1 MDEEKLGLF
10 DGEDLPDVVTAW
22 KFYRQGLDFNNQI
35 NLEETVKSNRNFA
48 IGKQWEGVNANGLPQ
63 PVFNILKRV
72 TGFIVASN
80 TTDNLKVNVTPLAN
94 SPDTKEFI
102 EPSRVVNEE
111 CDALMEHNR
120 VPSLV
125 REFARNAAVDGDGC
139 IYTFWD
145 PDVECGNGVMGAVKS
160 EIVDNTRVFFG
171 NPNDKGV
178 QTQPYIQIANR
189 EFVRTVK
196 IRAKANGSS
205 DWQSIMPDS
214 DESVAQ
220 DTVKMVD
227 NKCTVILTLWKSEKD
242 GSIWAY
248 ESTEN
253 CEIRKPWSLG
263 IRLYPICWLNWDIV
277 ANCYHGQ
284 AMISGLIPNQIFINK
299 AWAMSM
305 LSIMRTA
312 WPKVVFDKTRISKW
326 DNRVGGAIGING
338 GDVNSVAKIID
349 PASIDPQIAQFI
361 SLAVQQTE
369 ESLGATASALGEGKA
384 YNTSAILSLQRAAAT
399 PTELTKQNLYAAVE
413 DLFRIYVEFMAN
425 YYGIRKVD
433 MEAPQEVQQAQ
444 MFAGVKVEDEIAVDF
459 NFEMLKQYP
468 MLLNIDV
475 GGSSYYSEIA
485 AMQTL
490 DNMVMAGLITLPQY
504 LERIPDAYFP
514 KRRALIAELKQK
526 EMGMG
531 MPMDMGMDMGMGE
544 PAPSNINGPM
554 NASIAKEPEI
564 TGGRGYRAAARAVN
578 NS

>member
-1 MDEEKLGLF
+1 MSEEKLGLF
-10 DGEDLPDVVTAW
+10 DGEDKPDVATAW
-22 KFYRQGLDFNNQI
+22 KFYRQGLEFNNQI
-35 NLEETVKSNRNFA
+35 NLDETVKANRNFA
-48 IGKQWEGVNANGLPQ
+48 VGKQWEGVNANGLPQ

-72 TGFIVASN
+72 TGFIIASI

-94 SPDTKEFI
+94 SSNTKEFI
-102 EPSRVVNEE
+102 EPARIVNEE

-120 VPSLV
+120 VPSLI

-139 IYTFWD
+139 IYTYWD
-145 PDVECGNGVMGAVKS
+145 ADVDCGGGVMGAVKS

-171 NPNDKGV
+171 NPNDKNV
-178 QTQPYIQIANR
+178 QTQPYIIIANR
-189 EFVRTVK
+189 EFVRTAK
-196 IRAKANGSS
+196 IRAKANGGSA
-205 DWQSIMPDS
+205 WQDIVADS
-214 DESVAQ
+214 EDTTAQ
-220 DTVKMVD
+220 DSVKRVD
-227 NKCTVILTLWKSEKD
+227 NKCTVILTLWRDEED
-242 GSIWAY
+242 GTIWAY

-263 IRLYPICWLNWDIV
+263 IKLYPICWLNWDIV
-277 ANCYHGQ
+277 TNCYHGQ

-399 PTELTKQNLYAAVE
+399 PTELTKQNLYASIE
-413 DLFRIYVEFMAN
+413 ELFRIYVEFMGE
-425 YYGIRKVD
+425 YYGVRKVD
-433 MEAPQEVQQAQ
+433 TEAPDQVQQAQ
-444 MFAGVKVEDEIAVDF
+444 QLAGIPVEDEIAVDF
-459 NFEMLKQYP
+459 NFSMLKQYP
-468 MLLNIDV
+468 MLLNMDV

-490 DNMVMAGLITLPQY
+490 DNMVMSGLITLPQY

-514 KRRALIAELKQK
+514 KRRALIAELKQQ
-526 EMGMG
+526 EMGM
-531 MPMDMGMDMGMGE
+531 PPAPDAGMGT
-544 PAPSNINGPM
+544 PGVTDIGGPV
-554 NASIAKEPEI
+554 NAALAQEPEI

>member
-1 MDEEKLGLF
+1 MSEEKLGLF
-10 DGEDLPDVVTAW
+10 DGEDKPNVLTAW
-22 KFYRQGLDFNNQI
+22 NFYRMGLDFNNQI
-35 NLEETVKSNRNFA
+35 NLDETVKSNRNFA

-80 TTDNLKVNVTPLAN
+80 TTDNLKVNVTALAN
-94 SPDTKEFI
+94 SPNTKDFI
-102 EPSRVVNEE
+102 EPSRIVNEE

-139 IYTFWD
+139 IYTYWD
-145 PDVECGNGVMGAVKS
+145 PDVDCGNGVMGAIKS

-171 NPNDKGV
+171 NPNDRSV
-178 QTQPYIQIANR
+178 QAQPYIQIANR

-196 IRAKANGSS
+196 IRAKENGSS
-205 DWQSIMPDS
+205 DWDQVMS
-214 DESVAQ
+214 DEEVSAAQ
-220 DTVKMVD
+220 DTVKRVD
-227 NKCTVILTLWKSEKD
+227 NKCTVLLTLWRDEED
-242 GSIWAY
+242 GTIWAY
-248 ESTEN
+248 ESTQSV
-253 CEIRKPWSLG
+253 EIRKPWSLG
-263 IRLYPICWLNWDIV
+263 IRLYPICWLCWDYV
-277 ANCYHGQ
+277 TNCYHGQ

-413 DLFRIYVEFMAN
+413 DLFRIYVDFMAN

-433 MEAPQEVQQAQ
+433 TEAPDKVQQAQ
-444 MFAGVKVEDEIAVDF
+444 MLAGLEVEDEIAVDF
-459 NFEMLKQYP
+459 NFSMLKMYP

-490 DNMVMAGLITLPQY
+490 DNMVMSGLITLPQY
-504 LERIPDAYFP
+504 LDRIPDSYFP
-514 KRRALIAELKQK
+514 KRRALIAELKQQQMGAP
-526 EMGMG
+526 MGMG
-531 MPMDMGMDMGMGE
+531 GPEQSIPGVVNGG
-544 PAPSNINGPM
+544 GPM
-554 NASIAKEPEI
+554 NASLAQEPEI
-564 TGGRGYRAAARAVN
+564 TGGRGYHAAAREVN
-578 NS
+578 AS